1 MIEIDLACNKRKYLK
16 KQSNDRHVA
25 KWNGVKVPFFLQ
37 IFTQVKVKVCCNKT
51 TPKITIY
58 PKSYSSICNGV
69 NVARSYPP
77 LHTATH
83 IYLKLIVCRYLS
95 AACWPGA
102 EPLRFREALHGPG
115 KVVFLFFR
123 EYFVGD
129 LSIPSRLEYNLSISA
144 ISWFERA
151 VIVRLRLTRYPA
163 KASTASHP
171 GMPLGSHRLS
181 CHMK

>member
-1 MIEIDLACNKRKYLK
+1 MIEIDLACNKIKDLK

-77 LHTATH
+77 LHT
-83 IYLKLIVCRYLS
+83 
-95 AACWPGA
+95 
-102 EPLRFREALHGPG
+102 PLLA
-115 KVVFLFFR
+115 
-123 EYFVGD
+123 
-129 LSIPSRLEYNLSISA
+129 LSITYPYLIYSFNLIRGKLYELLLIMIYVIYTNNIFLMVDNQNRTDSNP
-144 ISWFERA
+144 A
-151 VIVRLRLTRYPA
+151 VI
-163 KASTASHP
+163 
-171 GMPLGSHRLS
+171 
-181 CHMK
+181 

>member
-1 MIEIDLACNKRKYLK
+1 MIEIDLACNKRKDLK

-77 LHTATH
+77 LVMM
-83 IYLKLIVCRYLS
+83 LLPGLS
-95 AACWPGA
+95 DDD
-102 EPLRFREALHGPG
+102 
-115 KVVFLFFR
+115 VVWLLG
-123 EYFVGD
+123 VSD
-129 LSIPSRLEYNLSISA
+129 DDVA
-144 ISWFERA
+144 RA
-151 VIVRLRLTRYPA
+151 Q
-163 KASTASHP
+163 
-171 GMPLGSHRLS
+171 
-181 CHMK
+181 

>member
-1 MIEIDLACNKRKYLK
+1 MCVFVLWVRVCIYINIYIPLYVTYKCTNTLLHTYITSILNVYIHTPLK
-16 KQSNDRHVA
+16 CMCMQ
-25 KWNGVKVPFFLQ
+25 L
-37 IFTQVKVKVCCNKT
+37 
-51 TPKITIY
+51 ITHE
-58 PKSYSSICNGV
+58 
-69 NVARSYPP
+69 
-77 LHTATH
+77 HTATH